1 MPRDVDVGHRGLEL
15 IVDLLGRSRV
25 PPRAPHHGV
34 SYTGPECRLYVRVG
48 DGFAAEGLGLRT

>member
-25 PPRAPHHGV
+25 LPGPP
-34 SYTGPECRLYVRVG
+34 TM
-48 DGFAAEGLGLRT
+48 GFPTLVLSLGFM